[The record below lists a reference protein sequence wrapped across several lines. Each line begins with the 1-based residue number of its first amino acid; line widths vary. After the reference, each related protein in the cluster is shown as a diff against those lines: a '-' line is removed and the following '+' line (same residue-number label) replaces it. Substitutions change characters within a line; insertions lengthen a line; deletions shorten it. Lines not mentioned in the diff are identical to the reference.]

1 MSAPAEQVNTT
12 DEVLSAS
19 RLAVGWNERSVLR
32 DVDLTVAPGERVAL
46 LGSNGSGKTTLLRA
60 LAGIAAPLAGEI
72 RWQGARL
79 PKGGARCRVV
89 GYVLQTEATVHFTVC
104 QLVALGLGT
113 DGPPSAPQ
121 MAEVARVLA
130 DEGLTELADRR
141 CSSLSGGEWQRA
153 VIARA
158 LVARPALLLL
168 DEPTSHLD
176 PARRAVLHERLLRLR
191 DQAVVL
197 ATHDLELA
205 ALCDRVMIL
214 GGGRAMAVGRPTEV
228 LTAEVLE
235 RALGVRVRR
244 LDDPEGGPSLFR
256 IVGLAA
262 SVAAGEG
269 A

>member
-1 MSAPAEQVNTT
+1 MSALAELM
-12 DEVLSAS
+12 DAHEVLRAS
-19 RLAVGWNERSVLR
+19 GLAVGWNGRAVLG
-32 DVDLTVAPGERVAL
+32 DVDLAVAPGERVAL
-46 LGSNGSGKTTLLRA
+46 LGSNGSGKTTLLRVLAGVAPA
-60 LAGIAAPLAGEI
+60 LAGEV
-72 RWQGARL
+72 RWLGSAL

-89 GYVLQTEATVHFTVC
+89 GYVLQAEPTVHFTVQ

-113 DGPPSAPQ
+113 DGPPSGPQ

-130 DEGLTELADRR
+130 DEGLTALADRR
-141 CSSLSGGEWQRA
+141 CSTLSGGEWQRA

-205 ALCDRVMIL
+205 ALCDRVIVVGNGRVMAL
-214 GGGRAMAVGRPTEV
+214 GTPAEV

-262 SVAAGEG
+262 KVAAEEG